1 MPKVITISMAR
12 DMTYKLAH
20 KRFFALYLGAVV
32 TICAA
37 TFATVV
43 AAEGLKLGGDAEE
56 APAAKLDLGAK
67 KTAVQPQKAEIA
79 IPSSSANNPDATAKY
94 GSWEVACGPE
104 GGNCAMAQIG
114 KDSSGTPVLEM
125 VIRKLKEP
133 LEADGR
139 TATAVLDIITPL
151 GVVLTSGLSLRIDGG
166 KAEAAPFQICT
177 EQGCLVREPVD
188 DGLIARLKAGGNA
201 KVTVV
206 AANQGDVSSTISLS
220 GFTKAFN
227 SLR

>member
-1 MPKVITISMAR
+1 MAR
-12 DMTYKLAH
+12 DMTPYIAGKRLLVPFLGILLAVS
-20 KRFFALYLGAVV
+20 AV
-32 TICAA
+32 TFTSMAA
-37 TFATVV
+37 AQ
-43 AAEGLKLGGDAEE
+43 GLKLGGDTEE
-56 APAAKLDLGAK
+56 APAPKLDLGAK
-67 KTAVQPQKAEIA
+67 KPAAPAQKANTEQPIGT
-79 IPSSSANNPDATAKY
+79 NNPAATAKY

-114 KDSSGTPVLEM
+114 KDTSGTPVLEM
-125 VIRKLKEP
+125 VIRKLTEP

-166 KAEAAPFQICT
+166 NAEAAPFQICT

-188 DGLIARLKAGGNA
+188 DQLIGRLKAGGNA

-220 GFTKAFN
+220 GFTKAYD